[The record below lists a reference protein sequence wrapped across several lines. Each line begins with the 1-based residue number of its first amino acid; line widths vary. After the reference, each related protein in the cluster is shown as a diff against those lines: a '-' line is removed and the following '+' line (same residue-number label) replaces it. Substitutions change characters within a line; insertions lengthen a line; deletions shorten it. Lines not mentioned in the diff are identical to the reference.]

1 MKRSRSV
8 VCLINIGLLAI
19 FLYAWF
25 SYNHRKAIVN
35 REKEIT
41 NFSVLEINC
50 SGGYRG
56 GSNLLIEFNAKQYYV
71 GVTTSQCK
79 SFTPQNIRLF
89 YDKECDKV
97 FEQHDVTVRYVAWY
111 FILYLCSCVWLFAVV
126 NNKNAPN
133 WMGEIS
139 RKAGLTHYNS
149 ISKISSGVIRASFFL
164 RRSVDV
170 PLSLSLSR

>member
-1 MKRSRSV
+1 MKRRSV

-35 REKEIT
+35 SEKEIT

-71 GVTTSQCK
+71 GITTSQCK
-79 SFTPQNIRLF
+79 SFIPKKIRLF

-97 FEQHDVTVRYVAWY
+97 FEQHDVTVRYVVWY

-126 NNKNAPN
+126 NNKKCSELNARN
-133 WMGEIS
+133 E
-139 RKAGLTHYNS
+139 K
-149 ISKISSGVIRASFFL
+149 
-164 RRSVDV
+164 
-170 PLSLSLSR
+170 